1 MTPRKGIRRL
11 CVEVDLLWQ
20 LPDARYGAKECLK
33 RVLKPL
39 LCEMATPRLGPTSEP
54 AIDQNE
60 GSNALYCS

>member
-20 LPDARYGAKECLK
+20 LPGALYWAKECLK

-54 AIDQNE
+54 AID
-60 GSNALYCS
+60 